1 MFHSSFT
8 VFWSK
13 ILTMKGDIKMQP
25 FHDELQSLEMDH
37 FQADDMTHWDPDR
50 HHANVK
56 HCASCWS
63 CGSCASC
70 WSCMGHSCWSCAGHS
85 CWSCAGHS
93 CWSCAGHSCWSCA
106 GHCCWSCW
114 HGGM

>member
-1 MFHSSFT
+1 
-8 VFWSK
+8 
-13 ILTMKGDIKMQP
+13 MQP

-63 CGSCASC
+63 CGSCA
-70 WSCMGHSCWSCAGHS
+70 
-85 CWSCAGHS
+85 
-93 CWSCAGHSCWSCA
+93 
-106 GHCCWSCW
+106 
-114 HGGM
+114 